1 MTARESYRRLC
12 ASEPTIPL
20 FSKDWWL
27 DAVCDDAWDVCIVQ
41 SADGNVVATMPYQ
54 VSRAHG
60 LVLISDPALTQT
72 LGPWIR
78 AVPSKQSTKL
88 AREKELMFALIDQL
102 PSFSAFSQNWHYTVQ
117 NWLPFYWR
125 GFEQTTRY
133 TYAIQGLED
142 LDAVFNNFSSSY
154 RNKIRKADK
163 IVSVHRGLSLEAFY
177 RINSMTFERQGKTIP
192 YSLDFLAKQDDALS
206 KRGAREIF
214 YAQDSGGAIHSAL
227 YLVWDDMSSYVH
239 LVGENPQLRSSGAGI
254 RVIWEAIR
262 YTRQELGLNR
272 FDFEGSMIESVE
284 QVRRDCGAV
293 QVPYFSISKTPSR
306 MLRARALVLSILQG

>member
-1 MTARESYRRLC
+1 MIAKESYRKLC

-41 SADGNVVATMPYQ
+41 SRDGHVVAAMPYQ
-54 VSRAHG
+54 LTRKHG
-60 LVLISDPALTQT
+60 LTLICNPVLTQT

-78 AVPSKQSTKL
+78 DVPAKQCTRL
-88 AREKELMFALIDQL
+88 AREKDLMYALIDQL
-102 PSFSAFSQNWHYTVQ
+102 PSFSSFSQNWHHSVQ

-125 GFEQTTRY
+125 GFEQTTLY
-133 TYAIQGLED
+133 TYVIQDLAD
-142 LDAVFNNFSSSY
+142 LDAVFDNFSPSY
-154 RNKIRKADK
+154 KNKIRKAAK
-163 IVSVHRGLSLEAFY
+163 VVSIHCGLSLEEFY
-177 RINSMTFERQGKTIP
+177 RINRMTFERQGKTIP
-192 YSLDFLAKQDDALS
+192 YSFDFVAKQDRALS

-214 YAQDSGGAIHSAL
+214 YAKDSDGAIHSAL

-254 RVIWEAIR
+254 RLIWEAVR
-262 YTRQELGLNR
+262 YTRQVLGLNR
-272 FDFEGSMIESVE
+272 FDFEGSMLESVE

-293 QVPYFSISKTPSR
+293 QVPYFSISKTPSTL
-306 MLRARALVLSILQG
+306 LRARSLMLSILKR